1 MPCPRTPR
9 VRRHQSL
16 PPAQHARLPS
26 PLPPHAPAP
35 NQPYPRRPC
44 VHRVDPERWGWEVP
58 EVRAGNQ
65 PYIRRPRPGDQL
77 LAGPIAGDGNPIGM
91 PTPFLLFLHPSAQTL
106 TEVIW
111 IHVFRSD
118 VMLSYLATCIS
129 ITCNLPTTEHPNPN

>member
-1 MPCPRTPR
+1 M
-9 VRRHQSL
+9 
-16 PPAQHARLPS
+16 
-26 PLPPHAPAP
+26 
-35 NQPYPRRPC
+35 
-44 VHRVDPERWGWEVP
+44 
-58 EVRAGNQ
+58 RAGNQ

-118 VMLSYLATCIS
+118 VLSYLATCIS
-129 ITCNLPTTEHPNPN
+129 ITCNLPATEHQTQIEAICPIGDGVRKSGLWQKTQEVVCGLGPNASSDLLSRLVYGCTKITVIGMCCTTMSLLS